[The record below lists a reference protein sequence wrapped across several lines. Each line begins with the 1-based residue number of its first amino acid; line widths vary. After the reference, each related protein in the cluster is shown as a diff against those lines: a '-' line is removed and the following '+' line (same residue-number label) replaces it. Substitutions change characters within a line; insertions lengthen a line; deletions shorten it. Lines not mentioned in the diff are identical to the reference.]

1 MISIFTFM
9 FNFALIDS
17 NEDTEKKDYVSCVND
32 NYESCESIIKNN
44 TGMVICNVTKDI
56 EISMLINETKVYF
69 LNYIKNFNYNGTS
82 ISAEFSCGQEDKTCG
97 VDNPKEL
104 YECREHSTKTA
115 SCCKLKGPGV
125 SNCILSGKKYEKYT
139 NFTLFDEYFIECN
152 ETILLINYFL
162 LVIIMLFIFI

>member
-9 FNFALIDS
+9 FNFALTD
-17 NEDTEKKDYVSCVND
+17 NDYKSCENNT
-32 NYESCESIIKNN
+32 NYESCVNINDTN
-44 TGMVICNVTKDI
+44 MDICNVTLSDGT
-56 EISMLINETKVYF
+56 EIYMGINKTKVYF
-69 LNYIKNFNYNGTS
+69 LNYIKNFNYSGEY
-82 ISAEFSCGQEDKTCG
+82 ISAEFSCSQEDKTCG

-162 LVIIMLFIFI
+162 LAIIMLFIFI